1 MNIEEVREYALSLP
15 GTTED
20 QAYGEDWV
28 LFRVEGKIFL
38 HIWLNAPQPTCAVKL
53 PPEQG
58 QTLRDHYDGIR
69 PAYHLNK
76 VHWNDIFLDEIDDD
90 MVKVLINQSYRL
102 VLSKLPKRLREKYG
116 LKKMNTSD
124 IDTTNM
130 CSHLRHKLMDADGL
144 YHHVWQAI
152 QDDPE
157 LTAVVRSR
165 QLHIYRNGKK
175 VLVLKGKAEPQIV
188 RDDPIDKLIK

>member
-1 MNIEEVREYALSLP
+1 MNIEEVRLYALSLA

-102 VLSKLPKRLREKYG
+102 VLCKLPKRLREQYG
-116 LKKMNTSD
+116 LKK
-124 IDTTNM
+124 
-130 CSHLRHKLMDADGL
+130 
-144 YHHVWQAI
+144 
-152 QDDPE
+152 
-157 LTAVVRSR
+157 
-165 QLHIYRNGKK
+165 
-175 VLVLKGKAEPQIV
+175 
-188 RDDPIDKLIK
+188 